1 MSYHSAQNIP
11 SQQQTVK
18 HYYLVLKLCYVNTLY
33 FTLCTRYIQ
42 LIDALQ
48 NVQKSFVLRGS
59 AFIKNMSFGVH
70 YIFNYKY

>member
-33 FTLCTRYIQ
+33 FTLCTWYIQ
-42 LIDALQ
+42 
-48 NVQKSFVLRGS
+48 
-59 AFIKNMSFGVH
+59 
-70 YIFNYKY
+70 